1 MIEFAPE
8 IIALLFAAAVAAG
21 FVDAIAGG
29 GGLITVPVLLA
40 VGVNPVAAIATN
52 KIQGSFG
59 TASATW
65 TFWRKGRID
74 FALLKWPLIATVIGA
89 ALGAVVVSFVDATW
103 LMVLLPLLLAGIAVY
118 FLVGPKA
125 SDEDVHARLTPFAFG
140 AVAGGIGFYDGFFG
154 PGAGSFFAL
163 ALVTLM
169 GMGLTRAT
177 AHTKALNFS
186 SNLVSVA
193 VFAIGGHVMWAIGLI
208 MAVGQVLGGWLGSHA
223 AMRFGPKLIRP
234 LLVVICIGIAGGQ
247 VDPFGLGRII
257 GAAEHDQRAA
267 GQAEAA
273 VADLIPGV

>member
-21 FVDAIAGG
+21 FVDALAGG

-40 VGVNPVAAIATN
+40 AGVNPVAAIATN

-125 SDEDVHARLTPFAFG
+125 SDEDVHAQLTPFAFG

-186 SNLVSVA
+186 SNLVSVV
-193 VFAIGGHVMWAIGLI
+193 VFAIGGHVLWAIGLI

-234 LLVVICIGIAGGQ
+234 LLVVICIGMVIKLLS
-247 VDPFGLGRII
+247 DPANPLRAWVEGL
-257 GAAEHDQRAA
+257 
-267 GQAEAA
+267 
-273 VADLIPGV
+273 V